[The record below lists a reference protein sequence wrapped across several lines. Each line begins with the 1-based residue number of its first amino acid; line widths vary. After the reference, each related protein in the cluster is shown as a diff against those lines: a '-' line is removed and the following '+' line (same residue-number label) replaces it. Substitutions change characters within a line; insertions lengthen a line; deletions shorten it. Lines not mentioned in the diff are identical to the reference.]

1 MHSSTHWTHRKV
13 QDMSWHAIASSG
25 QGFGGDEQS
34 QTSSGMGCG
43 MPANVYDVPIC
54 AAHVPKNV
62 VIYFYPKMRPD
73 LQIFLNFLIHLS
85 ERCIVK
91 PSNWSRFVI
100 PCASVLQAPRESLGE
115 EEIWEEFENDITL
128 EKHNLKQK
136 WIIFQTFFEYFDLFW
151 ILPKSDGIEVETPH
165 CAERFGVTG
174 IKSEDIKDHLFLMQ
188 ILLTQRTKFITC
200 TQII

>member
-1 MHSSTHWTHRKV
+1 
-13 QDMSWHAIASSG
+13 MSWHAIASSG

-54 AAHVPKNV
+54 VAHVPKNIF
-62 VIYFYPKMRPD
+62 IYFYPKMRPD

-100 PCASVLQAPRESLGE
+100 PCASVLQAPRESLGDQNLGR
-115 EEIWEEFENDITL
+115 IW
-128 EKHNLKQK
+128 KRHNFGKKKSQTNMNNLSN
-136 WIIFQTFFEYFDLFW
+136 IFRIFW
-151 ILPKSDGIEVETPH
+151 FILNSPQIWRHWGGDPAPCRAIRSHRHQNPSNAFKS
-165 CAERFGVTG
+165 
-174 IKSEDIKDHLFLMQ
+174 KDIKTISFWCRFCWLNAQNL
-188 ILLTQRTKFITC
+188 
-200 TQII
+200 